1 MPTKKS
7 TPPPSD
13 SSLNP
18 DEILIA
24 EFEYAA
30 ASAFQANEDRS
41 KAASFF
47 LVSVG
52 SLVAAI
58 FGALQKE
65 MTSGVYLVLAGLF
78 CVLTILGWLTVKQ
91 LARLREAWR
100 ESART
105 MNKIKDYYMGQFE
118 EIHLK
123 DAFRWRS
130 DTLPNKYKTESV
142 SHYTAIE
149 VSLLSALTF
158 SAGAFFFQLGLGSEI
173 LPWAFAIAAGTVM
186 FFAELA
192 YYKRLLTK

>member
-1 MPTKKS
+1 M
-7 TPPPSD
+7 
-13 SSLNP
+13 
-18 DEILIA
+18 LIA

-30 ASAFQANEDRS
+30 NSAFQANEDRS

-58 FGALQKE
+58 FGAVQENLKPE
-65 MTSGVYLVLAGLF
+65 TDLVLAGLF
-78 CVLTILGWLTVKQ
+78 LMLTILGWLTVKQ

-105 MNKIKDYYMGQFE
+105 MNKIKDFYMERFE
-118 EIHLK
+118 AIKLRE
-123 DAFRWRS
+123 AFRWRS
-130 DTLPNKYKTESV
+130 DTIPNKYKTNSI
-142 SHYTAIE
+142 SYYTAIE

-158 SAGAFFFQLGLGSEI
+158 GASAFFLLSGLGVTFI
-173 LPWAFAIAAGTVM
+173 PWVFAVIAGGLS

-192 YYKRLLTK
+192 YYKWLLTK